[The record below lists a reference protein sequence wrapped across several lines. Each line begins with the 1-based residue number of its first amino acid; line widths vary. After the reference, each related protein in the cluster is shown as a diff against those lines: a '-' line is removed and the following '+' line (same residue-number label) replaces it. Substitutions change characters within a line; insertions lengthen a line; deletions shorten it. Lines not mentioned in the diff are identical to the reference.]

1 MVHYQ
6 MCHSQDTVFG
16 LDRKWILVCIFCA
29 GSHLLCH
36 AASHLKGGLEWT
48 ICHCLC
54 TAFKLYVYCV
64 VYSIILPNMLC
75 NLFLFFLLPKSH
87 KISIHTHITYIHT
100 YSAVCIW
107 FMQPSVAVFN
117 SCRVT
122 TGQSVCLCEGSVCLN
137 NINSDKSST
146 KVFLVVFD
154 RYFYWKVLYTPPNN
168 SSTISVNTYLLTE
181 QHLLEY
187 AHVYSNVFITE
198 Q

>member
-1 MVHYQ
+1 MYNSLFTTWFIIRCVN
-6 MCHSQDTVFG
+6 HSQDTVFG
-16 LDRKWILVCIFCA
+16 LDRKWVLVCIFCA

-100 YSAVCIW
+100 QQFVYGSCYPQLLYLIAAGSPQGNPFVCVRALYVLITSILTSHQLRYS
-107 FMQPSVAVFN
+107 
-117 SCRVT
+117 
-122 TGQSVCLCEGSVCLN
+122 
-137 NINSDKSST
+137 
-146 KVFLVVFD
+146 
-154 RYFYWKVLYTPPNN
+154 
-168 SSTISVNTYLLTE
+168 
-181 QHLLEY
+181 
-187 AHVYSNVFITE
+187 
-198 Q
+198 